1 MLVSPDS
8 IYSLTVTFNSPCR
21 TIRGKLAIICALT
34 WSKYYTIWCWKYR
47 YVKTRNKFYWFLL
60 GRKYPLPLKLLPW
73 IISIRSVSWLAMQS
87 LNGLSGLTILNASGW
102 ICNIFVLSHMISENV
117 RSKIYCRPASD
128 KLPASLLW
136 VKKNLSPSLS
146 LANWSAEK
154 WCTAIVSL
162 FMGYDQWSCAI
173 QALHTKYALA
183 PPHPPVQNDLN
194 FSNLFEIWKS
204 DALWQ
209 IILWKWTTLIPMH
222 VLFTFVKH
230 LVGECTKCL

>member
-1 MLVSPDS
+1 MLVCPDS

-173 QALHTKYALA
+173 QALRTKYALA
-183 PPHPPVQNDLN
+183 PRSPPSSAEWSKFFKSVRNLKIGRTLANHTMKVNNPKKQWALN
-194 FSNLFEIWKS
+194 LKS
-204 DALWQ
+204 
-209 IILWKWTTLIPMH
+209 
-222 VLFTFVKH
+222 
-230 LVGECTKCL
+230 